1 MFPANK
7 PRLVLSASDAAKL
20 EDIWKNHAQP
30 VRSMLLAFCSNPE
43 DADDALQ
50 ELFLRL
56 GRNPSVLENT
66 KSPRAFLAVSAR
78 RIAIDHAR
86 KRASELRHS
95 ESPEA
100 AEMLHPAAS
109 SAAPGDDLGAKI
121 LEALQ
126 SLPPEQRRVA
136 ESKLLH
142 GKTLDAIAREEGVPL
157 NTAASRFRYSLDKI
171 RAQLRPIYK
180 AMKNQPAS
188 ANPTSD
194 STTRLIRPLEPK
206 RVPSVVPGL
215 EGVAAC
221 AFEDSQEIPE
231 LPVEIP
237 QSENETAEEPIL
249 IVCPPPLF
257 FDYTTSE
264 PNFDLF
270 DDSSDSSDSSETS
283 ETSETGEETEESATD
298 IDELFYALFEDENA
312 ESTDDASEPEL
323 GDLVDCVILPV
334 ESEEESIDPT
344 AEVEI
349 QPFDPAEF
357 NDYLLEEYN
366 HFLSENPDWITENS
380 GGDMHAQVI
389 TLSQYTDLEL
399 ADPGAARAFDL
410 WFENTF
416 LGDPRP
422 LPVEDDNALVD
433 EQVLDDSSG
442 DTGNESG
449 TDDWSDWDLGEYYN
463 DLLNEYS
470 AFLDANPD
478 WITENSGGD
487 MHAQVI
493 TPSQYTGLELAD
505 PGAARAFDLWFEK
518 TYLSYSE
525 SDPTHGDTTGVV
537 DGGADNSGWHDGE
550 ASESGTLLLGGESHD
565 HGTEI
570 NLVKTGE
577 EGIPQSWWR
586 GATTTVLDGGGH
598 IAYNSGTGFLNTEV
612 LSLNKGPVMGLGGT
626 NQVALNGG
634 AINDDAGAGTLHTE
648 SLTLDKGGAPV
659 LGDTQQTVVTGGELA
674 MNQPV
679 EGKFVVE
686 QGAKMTV
693 GDQAYGEGSYGISA
707 EGQIAAL
714 PAAADTTAQEEAAV
728 QAAAQSGIPA
738 VEASNS
744 PVTPIVSGSNSVLES
759 PAAERVSSFNG
770 QSQLDQPDFALPT
783 LIETRIDSSSGES
796 VSTDDIAFIDDAP
809 AYAIHASEP
818 APQPTAA
825 PGIAQQD
832 IAAAVGGAFVAGSAT
847 QAPTGRGTVAKK
859 GAIG

>member
-1 MFPANK
+1 MPPAHK

-20 EDIWKNHAQP
+20 EDIWKNHALP

-142 GKTLDAIAREEGVPL
+142 GKTLDAIAQEEGVPL

-221 AFEDSQEIPE
+221 AVEDSQEIPE

-237 QSENETAEEPIL
+237 QSENETGEEPIL
-249 IVCPPPLF
+249 IVCPPCVFPPPAVELELPEN
-257 FDYTTSE
+257 S
-264 PNFDLF
+264 
-270 DDSSDSSDSSETS
+270 DDSQETDPIDDPSDENTFNPDEVIQALFKEENSET
-283 ETSETGEETEESATD
+283 
-298 IDELFYALFEDENA
+298 
-312 ESTDDASEPEL
+312 TDDASGTEL

-357 NDYLLEEYN
+357 NDYLIREYKN
-366 HFLSENPDWITENS
+366 FLSDNPDWISSNS
-380 GGDMHAQVI
+380 GGEIQAQVM
-389 TLSQYTDLEL
+389 TPSQYAAIDM
-399 ADPGAARAFDL
+399 PNPSAARAFDL

-422 LPVEDDNALVD
+422 LPGQEHFRSEGGLIAYNTSVGQLNP
-433 EQVLDDSSG
+433 
-442 DTGNESG
+442 G
-449 TDDWSDWDLGEYYN
+449 TLTFDQGSVPVLGETN
-463 DLLNEYS
+463 QTVVN
-470 AFLDANPD
+470 
-478 WITENSGGD
+478 GGNL
-487 MHAQVI
+487 VI
-493 TPSQYTGLELAD
+493 NNQ
-505 PGAARAFDLWFEK
+505 
-518 TYLSYSE
+518 
-525 SDPTHGDTTGVV
+525 V
-537 DGGADNSGWHDGE
+537 DGVISVNKEGSVSYAGE
-550 ASESGTLLLGGESHD
+550 TFGEGTYQF
-565 HGTEI
+565 T
-570 NLVKTGE
+570 E
-577 EGIPQSWWR
+577 EGILAS
-586 GATTTVLDGGGH
+586 
-598 IAYNSGTGFLNTEV
+598 
-612 LSLNKGPVMGLGGT
+612 K
-626 NQVALNGG
+626 
-634 AINDDAGAGTLHTE
+634 E
-648 SLTLDKGGAPV
+648 SS
-659 LGDTQQTVVTGGELA
+659 E
-674 MNQPV
+674 
-679 EGKFVVE
+679 
-686 QGAKMTV
+686 
-693 GDQAYGEGSYGISA
+693 SA
-707 EGQIAAL
+707 
-714 PAAADTTAQEEAAV
+714 
-728 QAAAQSGIPA
+728 
-738 VEASNS
+738 S
-744 PVTPIVSGSNSVLES
+744 PVAAESSATKVTPVVSGSNSPIVEAKNFNSQVPVTAFEDIQES
-759 PAAERVSSFNG
+759 DSPNPDRVSAVMSRMGFQN
-770 QSQLDQPDFALPT
+770 SADFSNNLPVVVQT
-783 LIETRIDSSSGES
+783 HMPEQQMDDAHAVDGIAF
-796 VSTDDIAFIDDAP
+796 TDDDSHIP
-809 AYAIHASEP
+809 AVSPSELTAEPTPVEDSHA
-818 APQPTAA
+818 
-825 PGIAQQD
+825 D
-832 IAAAVGGAFVAGSAT
+832 VAAAVGGAFVAGSAT
-847 QAPTGRGTVAKK
+847 QVAPAPRGAASRK
-859 GAIG
+859 ALIG

>member
-1 MFPANK
+1 MPPNHK

-20 EDIWKNHAQP
+20 EGIWKNHAQP

-100 AEMLHPAAS
+100 VEMLHPDAS

-126 SLPPEQRRVA
+126 SLPAEQRRVA

-157 NTAASRFRYSLDKI
+157 NTAASRLRYSLDKI

-180 AMKNQPAS
+180 AMKNQPTS
-188 ANPTSD
+188 ANSASD

-270 DDSSDSSDSSETS
+270 EDSSDSSDSSET
-283 ETSETGEETEESATD
+283 GEETEESSTD

-366 HFLSENPDWITENS
+366 NFLSENPDWISSNS
-380 GGDMHAQVI
+380 GGEIQAQVM
-389 TLSQYTDLEL
+389 TPSQYAAIDLPN
-399 ADPGAARAFDL
+399 PGEARAFDL
-410 WFENTF
+410 WFENSYLNYSET
-416 LGDPRP
+416 D
-422 LPVEDDNALVD
+422 PVE
-433 EQVLDDSSG
+433 G
-442 DTGNESG
+442 DGN
-449 TDDWSDWDLGEYYN
+449 
-463 DLLNEYS
+463 
-470 AFLDANPD
+470 P
-478 WITENSGGD
+478 
-487 MHAQVI
+487 
-493 TPSQYTGLELAD
+493 
-505 PGAARAFDLWFEK
+505 
-518 TYLSYSE
+518 
-525 SDPTHGDTTGVV
+525 
-537 DGGADNSGWHDGE
+537 GWHDGDYF
-550 ASESGTLLLGGESHD
+550 ESGTLLLGGEARD
-565 HGTEI
+565 FGTELTPESVYSI
-570 NLVKTGE
+570 TPPEFVLTGKPFDFGTE
-577 EGIPQSWWR
+577 LTPEPVYSVG
-586 GATTTVLDGGGH
+586 
-598 IAYNSGTGFLNTEV
+598 SGEILPYQRSSGE
-612 LSLNKGPVMGLGGT
+612 LSLGSGIV
-626 NQVALNGG
+626 
-634 AINDDAGAGTLHTE
+634 
-648 SLTLDKGGAPV
+648 PV

-693 GDQAYGEGSYGISA
+693 GDQAYGEGSYEMSA

-714 PAAADTTAQEEAAV
+714 PAAADTTAPEDAAV

-738 VEASNS
+738 VEVSNT
-744 PVTPIVSGSNSVLES
+744 PVIPIVSGSNSVLES
-759 PAAERVSSFNG
+759 PAAERVTFNG
-770 QSQLDQPDFALPT
+770 ESQPDQQDIELPT
-783 LIETRIDSSSGES
+783 LIETRNDSSSGES

-809 AYAIHASEP
+809 VSAIQNSEP
-818 APQPTAA
+818 ASGVVAPAA
-825 PGIAQQD
+825 AAQQN

-847 QAPTGRGTVAKK
+847 QVPTGRGTVAKK
-859 GAIG
+859 GTIG

>member
-1 MFPANK
+1 MPPTHK

-20 EDIWKNHAQP
+20 EDIWKNHALP

-157 NTAASRFRYSLDKI
+157 NTAASRLRYSLDKI
-171 RAQLRPIYK
+171 RTRLRPIYK
-180 AMKNQPAS
+180 AMKNQPTS
-188 ANPTSD
+188 ANSASD

-270 DDSSDSSDSSETS
+270 EDSSDS
-283 ETSETGEETEESATD
+283 SETGEETEESSTD

-366 HFLSENPDWITENS
+366 NFLSENPDWISSNS
-380 GGDMHAQVI
+380 GGEIQAQVM
-389 TLSQYTDLEL
+389 TPSQYAAIDLPN
-399 ADPGAARAFDL
+399 PGEACAFDL
-410 WFENTF
+410 WFENSYLNYSET
-416 LGDPRP
+416 D
-422 LPVEDDNALVD
+422 PVEGDNTFVEDGETKDSGTILLTGEPRDFGTELTPEPVYSLGSDIVFNTGAIQFKDGSGEILPY
-433 EQVLDDSSG
+433 QRSSG
-442 DTGNESG
+442 E
-449 TDDWSDWDLGEYYN
+449 
-463 DLLNEYS
+463 
-470 AFLDANPD
+470 
-478 WITENSGGD
+478 
-487 MHAQVI
+487 
-493 TPSQYTGLELAD
+493 
-505 PGAARAFDLWFEK
+505 
-518 TYLSYSE
+518 
-525 SDPTHGDTTGVV
+525 
-537 DGGADNSGWHDGE
+537 
-550 ASESGTLLLGGESHD
+550 
-565 HGTEI
+565 
-570 NLVKTGE
+570 
-577 EGIPQSWWR
+577 
-586 GATTTVLDGGGH
+586 
-598 IAYNSGTGFLNTEV
+598 
-612 LSLNKGPVMGLGGT
+612 LSLGSGIV
-626 NQVALNGG
+626 
-634 AINDDAGAGTLHTE
+634 
-648 SLTLDKGGAPV
+648 PV

-693 GDQAYGEGSYGISA
+693 GDQAYGEGSYEMSA

-714 PAAADTTAQEEAAV
+714 PTAADTTAQEEAAV

-770 QSQLDQPDFALPT
+770 ESQLDQPDIELPT

>member
-100 AEMLHPAAS
+100 VEMLHPDAS

-126 SLPPEQRRVA
+126 SLPAEQRRVA

-180 AMKNQPAS
+180 AMKNQPTS
-188 ANPTSD
+188 ANSASD

-249 IVCPPPLF
+249 IVCPPCVFPPPAVELELPENTDF
-257 FDYTTSE
+257 SGDEDISIFLPPENS
-264 PNFDLF
+264 
-270 DDSSDSSDSSETS
+270 DDSQETDPIEDPS
-283 ETSETGEETEESATD
+283 
-298 IDELFYALFEDENA
+298 DENTFNPDEVIQTLFKEENS
-312 ESTDDASEPEL
+312 ESTDDASGTEL

-357 NDYLLEEYN
+357 NDYLLREYEN
-366 HFLSENPDWITENS
+366 FLSE
-380 GGDMHAQVI
+380 
-389 TLSQYTDLEL
+389 
-399 ADPGAARAFDL
+399 
-410 WFENTF
+410 
-416 LGDPRP
+416 
-422 LPVEDDNALVD
+422 
-433 EQVLDDSSG
+433 
-442 DTGNESG
+442 
-449 TDDWSDWDLGEYYN
+449 
-463 DLLNEYS
+463 
-470 AFLDANPD
+470 NPD

-493 TPSQYTGLELAD
+493 TPSQYTDLELAD

-525 SDPTHGDTTGVV
+525 SDPTHGDTPGVV
-537 DGGADNSGWHDGE
+537 DGGADNSGWHDGD
-550 ASESGTLLLGGESHD
+550 ASESGTLLLGGDSHD

-612 LSLNKGPVMGLGGT
+612 LSLNKEPVMSLGGT

-634 AINDDAGAGTLHTE
+634 AINHDAGAGTLQTE
-648 SLTLDKGGAPV
+648 SLTLDKNQAPV
-659 LGDTQQTVVTGGELA
+659 LGEQHQTVVTGGELA

-693 GDQAYGEGSYGISA
+693 GDQAYGEGSYEISA

-728 QAAAQSGIPA
+728 QAAAKSGIPA
-738 VEASNS
+738 VEVSNS

-759 PAAERVSSFNG
+759 PAAERVTFNG
-770 QSQLDQPDFALPT
+770 ESQPDQQDIELPT
-783 LIETRIDSSSGES
+783 LIETRNDSSSAEPA
-796 VSTDDIAFIDDAP
+796 STDDIAFIDDAP
-809 AYAIHASEP
+809 VSAIQNSEP
-818 APQPTAA
+818 ASGVVAPAA
-825 PGIAQQD
+825 AAQQN

-847 QAPTGRGTVAKK
+847 QVPTGRGTVAKK

>member
-1 MFPANK
+1 MPPTHK

-20 EDIWKNHAQP
+20 EDIWKNHALP

-109 SAAPGDDLGAKI
+109 SAAPGDDLKAKI
-121 LEALQ
+121 LEALK

-157 NTAASRFRYSLDKI
+157 NTAASRLRYSLDKI
-171 RAQLRPIYK
+171 RSRLRPIYK

-194 STTRLIRPLEPK
+194 STTRLIRPLDPK

-215 EGVAAC
+215 EGVAAL
-221 AFEDSQEIPE
+221 AVEDSQEIPE

-249 IVCPPPLF
+249 IVCPPCVFPPPAVELELPENTDF
-257 FDYTTSE
+257 FGDEDISIFLPPE
-264 PNFDLF
+264 NS
-270 DDSSDSSDSSETS
+270 DDSQEIDPIEDPSDENTFNP
-283 ETSETGEETEESATD
+283 
-298 IDELFYALFEDENA
+298 DEVIQTLFEEENS
-312 ESTDDASEPEL
+312 ESTDEASGTEL

-357 NDYLLEEYN
+357 NDYLLREYEN
-366 HFLSENPDWITENS
+366 FLSENPDWITENS

-389 TLSQYTDLEL
+389 TPSQYTDLEL

-433 EQVLDDSSG
+433 EQVLDDSA
-442 DTGNESG
+442 
-449 TDDWSDWDLGEYYN
+449 L
-463 DLLNEYS
+463 
-470 AFLDANPD
+470 
-478 WITENSGGD
+478 
-487 MHAQVI
+487 
-493 TPSQYTGLELAD
+493 
-505 PGAARAFDLWFEK
+505 
-518 TYLSYSE
+518 
-525 SDPTHGDTTGVV
+525 DPTLMEGVSLNVYGKPYEPEILLSKESTGT
-537 DGGADNSGWHDGE
+537 GIPTPWLRG
-550 ASESGTLLLGGESHD
+550 GTLDLSSQEHFRSEGG
-565 HGTEI
+565 
-570 NLVKTGE
+570 L
-577 EGIPQSWWR
+577 
-586 GATTTVLDGGGH
+586 
-598 IAYNSGTGFLNTEV
+598 IAYNTSVGQLN
-612 LSLNKGPVMGLGGT
+612 P
-626 NQVALNGG
+626 
-634 AINDDAGAGTLHTE
+634 GTLTFDE
-648 SLTLDKGGAPV
+648 GSVPV
-659 LGDTQQTVVTGGELA
+659 LGETNQTVVNNQVDGMMSVSKEGSISYAGET
-674 MNQPV
+674 
-679 EGKFVVE
+679 F
-686 QGAKMTV
+686 
-693 GDQAYGEGSYGISA
+693 GEGSYQFTEEGVLASNENSESA
-707 EGQIAAL
+707 SPIAAESS
-714 PAAADTTAQEEAAV
+714 ATK
-728 QAAAQSGIPA
+728 
-738 VEASNS
+738 
-744 PVTPIVSGSNSVLES
+744 VTPVVSGSNSPIVEAKNFNSQVPVTAFEDIQES
-759 PAAERVSSFNG
+759 DSPNPDRGSAVMSRMGFQNSADFSNNLPVVVQMHMAEQQTDDAHAA
-770 QSQLDQPDFALPT
+770 
-783 LIETRIDSSSGES
+783 
-796 VSTDDIAFIDDAP
+796 DDIAFTDDDSHIP
-809 AYAIHASEP
+809 AVASSESTAEP
-818 APQPTAA
+818 APVEDSHA
-825 PGIAQQD
+825 D
-832 IAAAVGGAFVAGSAT
+832 VAAAVGGAFVAGSAT
-847 QAPTGRGTVAKK
+847 QVAPAPRGAASRK
-859 GAIG
+859 AFIG

>member
-1 MFPANK
+1 MPPNHK

-20 EDIWKNHAQP
+20 EGIWKNHAQP

-100 AEMLHPAAS
+100 VEMLHPDPP

-126 SLPPEQRRVA
+126 SLPAEQRRVA

-157 NTAASRFRYSLDKI
+157 NTAASRLRYSLDKI

-180 AMKNQPAS
+180 AMKNQPTS
-188 ANPTSD
+188 ANSASD

-221 AFEDSQEIPE
+221 AFDDSQEIPE

-249 IVCPPPLF
+249 IVCEPFIFPPTVEPDF
-257 FDYTTSE
+257 SGIDDTAEPADHGDASDTTEDPSE
-264 PNFDLF
+264 PDFSGIDDTAEPADHGDASDATEDPSEPGISGSDESVDPSQYASVTTLVEFPFDEIFISLF
-270 DDSSDSSDSSETS
+270 E
-283 ETSETGEETEESATD
+283 GENADAGATD
-298 IDELFYALFEDENA
+298 
-312 ESTDDASEPEL
+312 EPPVDF
-323 GDLVDCVILPV
+323 GDFVECEILPV
-334 ESEEESIDPT
+334 DSPEENADGTEDVAYEPYN
-344 AEVEI
+344 
-349 QPFDPAEF
+349 PAEF
-357 NDYLLEEYN
+357 NDYLLGEYKT
-366 HFLSENPDWITENS
+366 FLSENPDWIDSNS
-380 GGDMHAQVI
+380 GGEIQAQVM
-389 TLSQYTDLEL
+389 TPSQYVAIDLPN
-399 ADPGAARAFDL
+399 PGEARAFDL
-410 WFENTF
+410 WFEN
-416 LGDPRP
+416 
-422 LPVEDDNALVD
+422 
-433 EQVLDDSSG
+433 S
-442 DTGNESG
+442 
-449 TDDWSDWDLGEYYN
+449 Y
-463 DLLNEYS
+463 LN
-470 AFLDANPD
+470 
-478 WITENSGGD
+478 
-487 MHAQVI
+487 
-493 TPSQYTGLELAD
+493 
-505 PGAARAFDLWFEK
+505 
-518 TYLSYSE
+518 YSE
-525 SDPTHGDTTGVV
+525 TDSFEGDTTFVE
-537 DGGADNSGWHDGE
+537 DGE
-550 ASESGTLLLGGESHD
+550 TKDSGTILLTGEPRD
-565 HGTEI
+565 FGTELTPESVYSSMPPE
-570 NLVKTGE
+570 LVLTGKPFDFGTE
-577 EGIPQSWWR
+577 LTPEPVYSLG
-586 GATTTVLDGGGH
+586 
-598 IAYNSGTGFLNTEV
+598 SGEILPYQRSSGE
-612 LSLNKGPVMGLGGT
+612 LSLGSGIV
-626 NQVALNGG
+626 
-634 AINDDAGAGTLHTE
+634 
-648 SLTLDKGGAPV
+648 PV
-659 LGDTQQTVVTGGELA
+659 LGDTQLTVVTGGELA

-693 GDQAYGEGSYGISA
+693 GDQAYGEGSYEMSA

-714 PAAADTTAQEEAAV
+714 PAAADTIAQEEAAV

-738 VEASNS
+738 FEIANS

-759 PAAERVSSFNG
+759 PATERVSFNG
-770 QSQLDQPDFALPT
+770 ENQIDQQDIELPT

-809 AYAIHASEP
+809 VSAIQNSEP
-818 APQPTAA
+818 ASGVVAPAA
-825 PGIAQQD
+825 VAQQN

-847 QAPTGRGTVAKK
+847 QVPTGRGTVAKK

>member
-1 MFPANK
+1 MPPTHK

-20 EDIWKNHAQP
+20 EDIWKNHALP

-86 KRASELRHS
+86 KRAAELRHS

-157 NTAASRFRYSLDKI
+157 NTAASRLRYSLDKI
-171 RAQLRPIYK
+171 RSRLRPIYK

-194 STTRLIRPLEPK
+194 STTRLIRPLDPK

-215 EGVAAC
+215 EGVAAL
-221 AFEDSQEIPE
+221 AVEDSQEIPE

-249 IVCPPPLF
+249 IVCPPCVFPPPAVELELPENTDF
-257 FDYTTSE
+257 FGDEDISIFLPPE
-264 PNFDLF
+264 NS
-270 DDSSDSSDSSETS
+270 DDSQEIDPIEDPSDENTFNP
-283 ETSETGEETEESATD
+283 
-298 IDELFYALFEDENA
+298 DEVIQTLFEEENS
-312 ESTDDASEPEL
+312 ESTDEASGTEL

-357 NDYLLEEYN
+357 NDYLLREYEN
-366 HFLSENPDWITENS
+366 FLSENPDWITENS

-389 TLSQYTDLEL
+389 TPSQYTDLEL

-433 EQVLDDSSG
+433 EQVLDDSA
-442 DTGNESG
+442 
-449 TDDWSDWDLGEYYN
+449 L
-463 DLLNEYS
+463 
-470 AFLDANPD
+470 
-478 WITENSGGD
+478 
-487 MHAQVI
+487 
-493 TPSQYTGLELAD
+493 
-505 PGAARAFDLWFEK
+505 
-518 TYLSYSE
+518 
-525 SDPTHGDTTGVV
+525 DPTLMEGVSLNVYGKPYEPEILLSKESTGT
-537 DGGADNSGWHDGE
+537 GIPTPWLRG
-550 ASESGTLLLGGESHD
+550 GTLDLSSQEHFRSEGG
-565 HGTEI
+565 
-570 NLVKTGE
+570 L
-577 EGIPQSWWR
+577 
-586 GATTTVLDGGGH
+586 
-598 IAYNSGTGFLNTEV
+598 IAYNTSVGQLN
-612 LSLNKGPVMGLGGT
+612 P
-626 NQVALNGG
+626 
-634 AINDDAGAGTLHTE
+634 GTLTFDE
-648 SLTLDKGGAPV
+648 GSVPV
-659 LGDTQQTVVTGGELA
+659 LGETNQTVVNNQVDGMMSVSKEGSISYAGET
-674 MNQPV
+674 
-679 EGKFVVE
+679 F
-686 QGAKMTV
+686 
-693 GDQAYGEGSYGISA
+693 GEGSYQFTEEGVLASNENSESA
-707 EGQIAAL
+707 SPIAAESS
-714 PAAADTTAQEEAAV
+714 ATK
-728 QAAAQSGIPA
+728 
-738 VEASNS
+738 
-744 PVTPIVSGSNSVLES
+744 VTPVVSGSNSPIVEAKNFNSQVPVTAFEDIQES
-759 PAAERVSSFNG
+759 DSPNPDRGSAVMSRMGFQNSADFSNNLPVVVQMHMAEQQTDDAHAA
-770 QSQLDQPDFALPT
+770 
-783 LIETRIDSSSGES
+783 
-796 VSTDDIAFIDDAP
+796 DDIAFTDDDSHIP
-809 AYAIHASEP
+809 AVASSESTAEP
-818 APQPTAA
+818 APVEDSHA
-825 PGIAQQD
+825 D
-832 IAAAVGGAFVAGSAT
+832 VAAAVGGAFVAGSAT
-847 QAPTGRGTVAKK
+847 QVAPAPRGAASRK
-859 GAIG
+859 AFIG

>member
-1 MFPANK
+1 MPPAHK

-20 EDIWKNHAQP
+20 EDIWKNHALP

-86 KRASELRHS
+86 KRAAELRHS

-109 SAAPGDDLGAKI
+109 PAAPGDDLGAKI

-126 SLPPEQRRVA
+126 SLPAEQRRVA

-157 NTAASRFRYSLDKI
+157 NTAASRLRYSLDKI
-171 RAQLRPIYK
+171 RSRLRPIYK
-180 AMKNQPAS
+180 AMKNQPTS
-188 ANPTSD
+188 ANSASD

-270 DDSSDSSDSSETS
+270 EDSSETS
-283 ETSETGEETEESATD
+283 ETSETGEETEESSTD

-389 TLSQYTDLEL
+389 TLSQYTGLEL

-410 WFENTF
+410 WFENTY
-416 LGDPRP
+416 LI
-422 LPVEDDNALVD
+422 
-433 EQVLDDSSG
+433 
-442 DTGNESG
+442 
-449 TDDWSDWDLGEYYN
+449 YC
-463 DLLNEYS
+463 
-470 AFLDANPD
+470 
-478 WITENSGGD
+478 
-487 MHAQVI
+487 
-493 TPSQYTGLELAD
+493 EL
-505 PGAARAFDLWFEK
+505 
-518 TYLSYSE
+518 
-525 SDPTHGDTTGVV
+525 DPTDGDTTFV
-537 DGGADNSGWHDGE
+537 DDGQTE
-550 ASESGTLLLGGESHD
+550 DSGTLLLVGEPRDYGTALAPEPVYSSTPPEFVLTSKPFD
-565 HGTEI
+565 FGTE
-570 NLVKTGE
+570 LTPEPVYSLGSGE
-577 EGIPQSWWR
+577 ILPYQRS
-586 GATTTVLDGGGH
+586 
-598 IAYNSGTGFLNTEV
+598 S
-612 LSLNKGPVMGLGGT
+612 
-626 NQVALNGG
+626 
-634 AINDDAGAGTLHTE
+634 
-648 SLTLDKGGAPV
+648 
-659 LGDTQQTVVTGGELA
+659 GELA

-693 GDQAYGEGSYGISA
+693 GDQAYGEGSYEISA

-738 VEASNS
+738 IEASNS

-759 PAAERVSSFNG
+759 TAAERVSSFNG

-796 VSTDDIAFIDDAP
+796 VPTDDIAFIDDAP
-809 AYAIHASEP
+809 VSAIQNAEP
-818 APQPTAA
+818 ASGVVAPAA
-825 PGIAQQD
+825 AAQQN

-847 QAPTGRGTVAKK
+847 QVPSSRGTVAKK